1 MKKKSVFIAVLI
13 LVLIAAD
20 QVLKI
25 WVKTH
30 MSLGEEISVLG
41 QWFSLHYIENE
52 GIAFGMVFWSRPI
65 GKVLLTL
72 FRLVASFFIL
82 WALHR
87 MLRSREKQPFGL
99 LLCTAIVFAGAVGNV
114 VDCLIYGRI
123 FSLSDYLGP
132 VAVLFPDAGG
142 YAPLCQGRVVDM
154 LQFDLF
160 DVPLGGGRYFHFFPA
175 IFNLADSYITVGL
188 LALLIF
194 QWHSL
199 SRFVASFEKPEKA
212 PDDSAEK
219 AEKCA
224 N

>member
-1 MKKKSVFIAVLI
+1 MRALKRKSLVIAVFII
-13 LVLIAAD
+13 LLLVAD

-30 MSLGEEISVLG
+30 MSLGEQVSLLG

-52 GIAFGMVFWSRPI
+52 GIAFGMVFWTRPI

-72 FRLVASFFIL
+72 FRLLASGVIL

-87 MLRSREKQPFGL
+87 MIRFKERLPFGL
-99 LLCTAIVFAGAVGNV
+99 LLCTALVFTGAVGNV
-114 VDCLIYGRI
+114 VDCLFYGRI
-123 FSLSDYLGP
+123 FSFSDYYGP

-142 YAPLCQGRVVDM
+142 YAPLCQGKVVDM

-160 DVPLGGGRYFHFFPA
+160 EVPLGGGRYFHFFPA

-199 SRFVASFEKPEKA
+199 SRFIASFEKPEKA
-212 PDDSAEK
+212 PDS
-219 AEKCA
+219 
-224 N
+224 

>member
-1 MKKKSVFIAVLI
+1 MRALKRKSLVIAVFII
-13 LVLIAAD
+13 LLLVAD

-30 MSLGEEISVLG
+30 MSLGEQVSLLG

-52 GIAFGMVFWSRPI
+52 GIAFGMVFWTRPI

-72 FRLVASFFIL
+72 FRLLASGVIL

-87 MLRSREKQPFGL
+87 MIRFKERLPFGL
-99 LLCTAIVFAGAVGNV
+99 LLCTALVFTGAVGNV
-114 VDCLIYGRI
+114 VDCLFYGRI
-123 FSLSDYLGP
+123 FSFSDYYGP

-142 YAPLCQGRVVDM
+142 YAPLCQGKVVDM

-160 DVPLGGGRYFHFFPA
+160 EVPLGGGRYFHFFPA

-199 SRFVASFEKPEKA
+199 SRFIASFEKPE
-212 PDDSAEK
+212 
-219 AEKCA
+219 
-224 N
+224 